1 MNGPVVVDPPRVPII
16 VTIDGPAGTGKS
28 SIARA
33 LARRLGL
40 RVLDT
45 GAMYRAAAAIVI
57 DHDVPR
63 DDIKAVCAKVEEA
76 DLHFDWTA
84 DPPTM
89 LAWNK
94 SMDERIRD
102 ADVNEFVSIIAAM
115 SEVRRHMVRKQQLI
129 ARQYPYLVSE
139 GRDQGSVVFPQADVK
154 FYLTADVAVRAKRR
168 AEQIR
173 EENDRI
179 VDADEL
185 ALTLTRRD
193 EIDSGRADSPLRR
206 PEGAIAIDTTRMSFD
221 EVLERLTHDVLAR
234 KPDLARP

>member
-1 MNGPVVVDPPRVPII
+1 MSGPVVIDSPRVSVII
-16 VTIDGPAGTGKS
+16 TIDGPAGTGKS

-33 LARRLGL
+33 LAHRLGL

-63 DDIKAVCAKVEEA
+63 NDVRAISAKVEEA

-154 FYLTADVAVRAKRR
+154 FYLTADVAVRARRR

-173 EENDRI
+173 EENERI
-179 VDADEL
+179 VDPDEL
-185 ALTLTRRD
+185 ARTLTRRD
-193 EIDSGRADSPLRR
+193 EIDSGRADSPLKC
-206 PEGAIAIDTTRMSFD
+206 PDDAIAIDTTEMSFY
-221 EVLERLTHDVLAR
+221 EVLERLTRDVLAL
-234 KPDLARP
+234 KPELGR